1 MPCSFFTSR
10 HRPKS
15 LGYAKQKGP
24 SEIGISRRSP
34 FGDTRVRRFI
44 YPHRRPTACPLLPM
58 HTALRKALELPFA
71 AALTPHRDLS
81 PYAAINFHTSF
92 VCGPISFR
100 HGWRSAGEDGWPDG
114 GWRYRFGA
122 PPSDR
127 WRPPP
132 RSVILS
138 YVSRIV
144 SLKRQKSRP

>member
-10 HRPKS
+10 HRPES

-24 SEIGISRRSP
+24 SEIGISHRSP
-34 FGDTRVRRFI
+34 FGDTQVRRFI

-58 HTALRKALELPFA
+58 HTALRKAWELPFA
-71 AALTPHRDLS
+71 AALYTALRS
-81 PYAAINFHTSF
+81 FAIRSRKFHTSF

-100 HGWRSAGEDGWPDG
+100 YGWGEDGWPDG
-114 GWRYRFGA
+114 GLRYRFGA

-127 WRPPP
+127 WHPPP
-132 RSVILS
+132 RSVKLT

-144 SLKRQKSRP
+144 SLKRQKSRPK